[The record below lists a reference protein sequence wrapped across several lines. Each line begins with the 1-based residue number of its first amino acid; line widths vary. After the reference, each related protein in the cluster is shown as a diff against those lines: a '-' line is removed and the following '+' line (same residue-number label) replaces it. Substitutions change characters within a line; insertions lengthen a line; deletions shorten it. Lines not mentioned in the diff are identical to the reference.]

1 MVFSLPASTASCER
15 TFSSMNFIHNNLR
28 NRIGDAKVLKL
39 LFVYLNIQ
47 QLEKKRKREPETL
60 EELDEVDFLDEI
72 Y

>member
-1 MVFSLPASTASCER
+1 MIIIYSTASCER

>member
-1 MVFSLPASTASCER
+1 
-15 TFSSMNFIHNNLR
+15 MNFIHNNLR